1 MKLDCVVTACNKNP
15 LYMGFIP
22 IFIKTWNKLYP
33 FVDVKI
39 VFISDN
45 IPNEYKEYEKNLIL
59 FKPLLNIS
67 TAFISQYIR
76 LLYPAILDY
85 NNGIM
90 ITDMDML
97 PMNRTYYTKNIY
109 EFSNDKFIY
118 LRNVLLTNK
127 QQIAT
132 CYNVA
137 INKIW
142 SEIFGINSIDD
153 INIRLKE
160 VYSGI
165 NYADVHGGS
174 GWSTDQ
180 VDLYNYVMAWNQ
192 KTNNFISLQ
201 DNNTGFSRL
210 DRGILTIGNETGLRF
225 TIRGA
230 ISLLRSLDR
239 KNKIKRGFFSDYHC
253 CRPHHKYENINNK
266 IYNLL

>member
-45 IPNEYKEYEKNLIL
+45 IPN
-59 FKPLLNIS
+59 IS

-97 PMNRTYYTKNIY
+97 PMNRTYYTKNIC

-180 VDLYNYVMAWNQ
+180 VDLYNYVMAWES
-192 KTNNFISLQ
+192 KS
-201 DNNTGFSRL
+201 
-210 DRGILTIGNETGLRF
+210 
-225 TIRGA
+225 
-230 ISLLRSLDR
+230 
-239 KNKIKRGFFSDYHC
+239 K
-253 CRPHHKYENINNK
+253 
-266 IYNLL
+266 